1 MKSIVFLLLCAISLN
16 AQTIKS
22 SGTHFVDGIKDKSWA
37 NANGENFANAKF
49 KSYTGTCYT
58 LLEVDETV
66 EVSFEALSEI
76 KAGRLE
82 FKLIDEKENQ
92 YFYCSATKEC
102 ELLKDVILEKG
113 KKYKLLFTGTNA
125 NGNYEVTWKIS
136 KNK

>member
-1 MKSIVFLLLCAISLN
+1 MKSIVFLLLCTINLN
-16 AQTIKS
+16 AQTFKS
-22 SGTHFVDGIKDKSWA
+22 SGTHFVDNIKDKSWS

-66 EVSFEALSEI
+66 EVSFHAFSKI

-125 NGNYEVTWKIS
+125 NGNYEVTWKIR
-136 KNK
+136 KK

>member
-1 MKSIVFLLLCAISLN
+1 MKSIVFLLLCTINLN
-16 AQTIKS
+16 AQTVKS
-22 SGTHFVDGIKDKSWA
+22 SGTHFVDNIKDKSWS

-66 EVSFEALSEI
+66 EVSFHAFSKI

-102 ELLKDVILEKG
+102 EILKDVILEKG
-113 KKYKLLFTGTNA
+113 KKYKLLFTGANA
-125 NGNYEVTWKIS
+125 NGNYEVTWKI
-136 KNK
+136 NKK

>member
-1 MKSIVFLLLCAISLN
+1 MKSIVFLLLCTINLN
-16 AQTIKS
+16 AQTFKS
-22 SGTHFVDGIKDKSWA
+22 SGTHFVDNIKDRSWS
-37 NANGENFANAKF
+37 NANGENFTNAKF
-49 KSYTGTCYT
+49 KSYSGSCYA

-66 EVSFEALSEI
+66 EVSFHAFSKI

-125 NGNYEVTWKIS
+125 NGNYEVTWKIR
-136 KNK
+136 KK

>member
-1 MKSIVFLLLCAISLN
+1 MKKISILLVLFTAILN

-22 SGTHFVDGIKDKSWA
+22 SGTHFVDGIKDKSWS
-37 NANGENFANAKF
+37 NTNGENFTNAKF
-49 KSYTGTCYT
+49 KSYSGSCYA

-66 EVSFEALSEI
+66 EVSFHAFSKI

-113 KKYKLLFTGTNA
+113 KKYKLLFTGANA
-125 NGNYEVTWKIS
+125 NGNYEVTWEIRK
-136 KNK
+136 K